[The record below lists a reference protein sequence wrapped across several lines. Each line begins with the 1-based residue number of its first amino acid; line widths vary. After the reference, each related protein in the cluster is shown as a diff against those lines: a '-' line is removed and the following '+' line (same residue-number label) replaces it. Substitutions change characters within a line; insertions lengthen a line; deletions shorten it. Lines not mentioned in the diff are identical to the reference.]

1 MLSIKTEAAVLE
13 LIEAEL
19 KKSPSPENNDILLND
34 YRNAKHRYREFCKLN
49 VYCSLH
55 PNDKVAI
62 ERLFK
67 EYDNLTKELSQLS
80 WKVLN
85 GDKPHPFNP
94 S

>member
-1 MLSIKTEAAVLE
+1 MLSIKTEAAALE

-19 KKSPSPENNDILLND
+19 KELPSTENNDILKNALKD
-34 YRNAKHRYREFCKLN
+34 AKHSYREFCKLN